1 MYEQWP
7 SGCWVTSY
15 LVGCG
20 SSEVAVEG
28 TPDSALSVKPPD
40 APISLSKLFSSGT
53 SGLAKDSAGL
63 SVDKALEIS
72 SNIWSM

>member
-1 MYEQWP
+1 MYEQLP
-7 SGCWVTSY
+7 SGCWLTSY

-20 SSEVAVEG
+20 PSDAAVEG
-28 TPDSALSVKPPD
+28 TADSALSVKPPD
-40 APISLSKLFSSGT
+40 VCISLSKLFSSGT

-72 SNIWSM
+72 RNL